1 MENSSAYIL
10 SKNARVFLKA
20 TDVLSDHLSLIIG
33 EGFKTLLVF
42 HHRAFLERSLEVLK
56 TDREDLSQSLPEAVS
71 IGCLDPTLLQETL
84 RTLDLLFP
92 PSGDGQS
99 RRILEKW
106 VQKEDLDPGLLE
118 PGHTML
124 EISAENKTPD
134 DLQELYMQ
142 YPHWAPRLA
151 RLLKE
156 VDDPTPTTRWERYAE
171 RRKSPRHMYKCAL
184 AAFIVAAIFGIL
196 ATVLAAVQVW
206 ISYCAWVDDPMKSLV
221 FNSHL
226 IIRHNR
232 AYCISAMASRPD
244 MDDED
249 LTFHC
254 CAPLRPSEL
263 LRPIDVGDLGG
274 SGHAGK
280 STFLAWPIFGPLLFQ
295 NETSDARDHCANER
309 TFLSYLRLSVY
320 MSIVAVAI
328 VLSFHLKS
336 EPSQLELR
344 MAKPLGIIFWV
355 LAVACLCLG
364 IGNYIKTVNKYSRKA
379 AIVQTGWRTQLVLAV
394 VALSI
399 VGTCVVLLVITKISA
414 NSQEGQK
421 NSSTNA
427 EAAAAAFVA
436 GPVLK

>member
-1 MENSSAYIL
+1 
-10 SKNARVFLKA
+10 
-20 TDVLSDHLSLIIG
+20 
-33 EGFKTLLVF
+33 
-42 HHRAFLERSLEVLK
+42 
-56 TDREDLSQSLPEAVS
+56 
-71 IGCLDPTLLQETL
+71 
-84 RTLDLLFP
+84 
-92 PSGDGQS
+92 
-99 RRILEKW
+99 
-106 VQKEDLDPGLLE
+106 
-118 PGHTML
+118 
-124 EISAENKTPD
+124 
-134 DLQELYMQ
+134 
-142 YPHWAPRLA
+142 
-151 RLLKE
+151 
-156 VDDPTPTTRWERYAE
+156 
-171 RRKSPRHMYKCAL
+171 
-184 AAFIVAAIFGIL
+184 
-196 ATVLAAVQVW
+196 
-206 ISYCAWVDDPMKSLV
+206 
-221 FNSHL
+221 
-226 IIRHNR
+226 
-232 AYCISAMASRPD
+232 MASRPD

-344 MAKPLGIIFWV
+344 MAKPLGIIFWI

-414 NSQEGQK
+414 NSQEGEK
-421 NSSTNA
+421 NSSDTA
-427 EAAAAAFVA
+427 EAAAAAAAFVA